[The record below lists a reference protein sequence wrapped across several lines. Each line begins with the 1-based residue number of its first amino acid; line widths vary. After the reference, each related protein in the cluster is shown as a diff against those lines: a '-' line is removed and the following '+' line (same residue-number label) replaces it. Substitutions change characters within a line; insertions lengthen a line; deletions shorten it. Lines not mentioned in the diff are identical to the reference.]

1 MAKLTKKSHKRRR
14 IVTGLF
20 AFIAIALISTGF
32 ASWVMSTD
40 SQENIDG
47 GLNVGA
53 VAEGQIEFKD
63 ITVDPEH
70 KSFSFE
76 PKQTDNTGRVRA
88 AQGTDAKFENLTVT
102 ITGKITNLKY
112 LGEFNLKFDIP
123 EKIEQAAAKSY
134 IVLPVED
141 VVIYTHT
148 EGVLVAPNGYVIAVN
163 VDETN
168 DILTFEI
175 VINFSW
181 GEKFNGKNPG
191 EYFDED
197 PEGLA
202 YSDSEVKDILNDFY
216 DTVHLG
222 EDDLGNPK
230 YSEEVAYQITLNAKS
245 N

>member
-40 SQENIDG
+40 SQENING

-88 AQGTDAKFENLTVT
+88 AQGADAKFENLTVT

-112 LGEFNLKFDIP
+112 LGEFSLNFDIP
-123 EKIEQAAAKSY
+123 EKIEQAAAKNY
-134 IVLPVED
+134 IVLPVEE
-141 VVIYTHT
+141 VTIYTNT
-148 EGVLVAPNGYVIAVN
+148 EGVLVSPNGYVITVN
-163 VDETN
+163 VDEEN
-168 DILTFEI
+168 DVLTFEI
-175 VINFSW
+175 VVKFSW
-181 GEKFNGKNPG
+181 GENLNGKNPS
-191 EYFDED
+191 EFFHED
-197 PEGLA
+197 AEGLV
-202 YSDSEVKDILNDFY
+202 YSDEEVKSILNDFY
-216 DTVHLG
+216 NTVHLG
-222 EDDLGNPK
+222 QDDIGNPE
-230 YSEEVAYQITLNAKS
+230 YSQEVAYQITLNAKS